1 MVMACNLGRFALF
14 VALPRRRCCS
24 AEASRKFTATATSHS
39 NRSVR
44 PFNRH
49 RCDCVGAVALRL
61 RSTTSKSQFLA
72 LAHLPGDGRPAHRRK
87 PPRGWALRFRGA
99 SNHQQSQRRNLD
111 RCGLASRSADQKEG
125 SPSWGVPCS
134 AAYAM
139 SFNGARSI

>member
-1 MVMACNLGRFALF
+1 MVIACNLGRFALF
-14 VALPRRRCCS
+14 VALPRPVDVALPKHRGSSPPPRQAIPIDRC
-24 AEASRKFTATATSHS
+24 AHS
-39 NRSVR
+39 T
-44 PFNRH
+44 H

-72 LAHLPGDGRPAHRRK
+72 LAHLPGDRRPAHRRQ
-87 PPRGWALRFRGA
+87 PPRRWAFRFRGA